1 MVRAAVLC
9 IVHTVLVRAVNHYDG
24 KQHRGDSQDTPR
36 VFARHDVAAGGAT
49 LLAACGAQPQATSG
63 NASGSASASASAS
76 KSVRS
81 DYSGVAVLEG
91 YTSKPADYQ
100 PGTRTETSKNAS
112 VPVKT
117 AVVNENSVEGL
128 YQSIVFFGAALEYY
142 MRTGKTEP
150 LREYTIDKSELKNLV
165 EPESGTVGEKLIKGE
180 AWMHDASVVITMLTP
195 QPEREG
201 DTYNWNIR
209 LTMDPGEFIASKD
222 RVQEAPSEAERKD
235 EVERTLHGV
244 YENGA
249 WKLTGMRAYSSSSS
263 SASASSSSSDS

>member
-1 MVRAAVLC
+1 MKNVTRRSALGLLAV
-9 IVHTVLVRAVNHYDG
+9 T
-24 KQHRGDSQDTPR
+24 
-36 VFARHDVAAGGAT
+36 GGAT

-76 KSVRS
+76 KTART
-81 DYSGVAVLEG
+81 DYSGVATLDG
-91 YTSKPADYQ
+91 YTSKPSDYQ
-100 PGTRTETSKNAS
+100 PATRTEPSKNAP
-112 VPVKT
+112 VPTKP
-117 AVVNENSVEGL
+117 AVANENSVEGL
-128 YQSIVFFGAALEYY
+128 YQSIAFFGAAIEYY

-150 LREYTIDKSELKNLV
+150 LRECALDKSELKSMI
-165 EPESGTVGEKLIKGE
+165 EPESGTLGEKLVKGE
-180 AWMHDASVVITMLTP
+180 AWMHDAAVTITMLSA

-222 RVQEAPSEAERKD
+222 RVQEAPSESERKD

-249 WKLTGMRAYSSSSS
+249 WKLTGMRTSSSSSS
-263 SASASSSSSDS
+263 SASAS

>member
-1 MVRAAVLC
+1 MKNVTRRSALGLLAA
-9 IVHTVLVRAVNHYDG
+9 T
-24 KQHRGDSQDTPR
+24 
-36 VFARHDVAAGGAT
+36 GGAT
-49 LLAACGAQPQATSG
+49 LLAACGAQPQA
-63 NASGSASASASAS
+63 ASGSASASDSASGSASATAS
-76 KSVRS
+76 KTARS

-100 PGTRTETSKNAS
+100 PATRTEPSKNAP
-112 VPVKT
+112 VPVKP
-117 AVVNENSVEGL
+117 AVANENSVEGL
-128 YQSIVFFGAALEYY
+128 YQSIAFFGAAMEYY

-150 LREYTIDKSELKNLV
+150 LRECALDKSELKSMI
-165 EPESGTVGEKLIKGE
+165 EPAGGTLGEKLVKGE
-180 AWMHDASVVITMLTP
+180 AWMHDASVTITMLSA

-222 RVQEAPSEAERKD
+222 RVQEAPSESDRKD

-249 WKLTGMRAYSSSSS
+249 WKLTGMRASSSSS
-263 SASASSSSSDS
+263 SASAS